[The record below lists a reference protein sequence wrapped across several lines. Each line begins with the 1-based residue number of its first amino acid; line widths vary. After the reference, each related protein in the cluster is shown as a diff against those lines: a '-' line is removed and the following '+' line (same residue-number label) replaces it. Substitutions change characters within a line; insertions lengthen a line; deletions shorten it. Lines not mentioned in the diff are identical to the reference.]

1 MKKVVKFGGS
11 SLASAEQFKKV
22 GDIIRADEGRR
33 YVVPSAPGKRN
44 SADTKVTDMLYD
56 CYRTAVAGRDF
67 KKKLQNI
74 KARYQEIIDGLNLSL
89 DLSPEF
95 EKIAEN
101 FAAAAG
107 EDYAASRGEYLNG
120 IVMANYLGY
129 TYIDSAE
136 VICFDENGNFLADKT
151 DEVLSKA
158 KIEHDTGHI
167 TADVLQTK
175 DVNGNVFHEWY
186 NQDILEPYFPKDI
199 CSHIDEENLKYGYPL
214 YASQSMWYYN
224 TKAFPDGQP
233 IHSWWEIIEK
243 NEDGTQKYRL
253 FTKEIGQESAY
264 LSLFASF
271 INNADEMAQSYKDT
285 YGKVLEYT
293 YDASDFNFEVPEK
306 NAGVEYLWRFSQAE
320 MTFIGDGDELVLAV
334 HNSTAD
340 EPALCLASAGKI
352 GNRDESGYN
361 IAWCLNLEPYTAL
374 LNLESLFIAK
384 GTNSPA
390 GARLFVRYITGGA
403 DGQSEGMKPFKKE
416 GNWPVRDDVEDKKNP
431 AKLSELGARANDLS
445 AIYYIYPD
453 VQDMWT
459 YWLSKNPKM
468 K

>member
-1 MKKVVKFGGS
+1 MKMKKFFALLLSLSMVL
-11 SLASAEQFKKV
+11 SLAACGSKGNSNDSQTDGETASDLHLGYDINTGENHYGPYYDEWSDKTDEELFEEALKEDTTINVYATSSKMMKV
-22 GDIIRADEGRR
+22 EEGFEAA
-33 YVVPSAPGKRN
+33 YPG
-44 SADTKVTDMLYD
+44 
-56 CYRTAVAGRDF
+56 
-67 KKKLQNI
+67 
-74 KARYQEIIDGLNLSL
+74 L
-89 DLSPEF
+89 DLVVS
-95 EKIAEN
+95 
-101 FAAAAG
+101 
-107 EDYAASRGEYLNG
+107 DL
-120 IVMANYLGY
+120 
-129 TYIDSAE
+129 
-136 VICFDENGNFLADKT
+136 KT

-158 KIEHDTGHI
+158 KIEHDTGNI

-285 YGKVLEYT
+285 YGKDLEYT
-293 YDASDFNFEVPEK
+293 YDASSFDFEVPEN
-306 NAGVEYLWRFSQAE
+306 NAGVEYLWRFSQAK
-320 MTFIGDGDELVLAV
+320 MTFISDGDELVLAV
-334 HNSTAD
+334 HNSTAED
-340 EPALCLASAGKI
+340 PALCLASAGKI
-352 GNRDESGYN
+352 GNRDESGYD

-374 LNLESLFIAK
+374 LNLECLFIAK

-390 GARLFVRYITGGA
+390 GARLFIRYVTGGA
-403 DGQSEGMKPFKKE
+403 DGKSEGMKPFKKE
-416 GNWPVRDDVEDKKNP
+416 GNWPIRDDVEDKKNP
-431 AKLSELGARANDLS
+431 AKLTELGARANDLS
-445 AIYYIYPD
+445 AIYDIYLD
-453 VQDMWT
+453 VQEMWT
-459 YWLSKNPKM
+459 YWLSQNPKM

>member
-1 MKKVVKFGGS
+1 MKMKKFFALLLSLSMVL
-11 SLASAEQFKKV
+11 SLAACGSKGNSNDSQTDGETASDLHLGYDINTGENHYGPYYDEWSDKTDEELYEEALKEDTTINVYATSSKMLKV
-22 GDIIRADEGRR
+22 EEGFEAA
-33 YVVPSAPGKRN
+33 YPG
-44 SADTKVTDMLYD
+44 
-56 CYRTAVAGRDF
+56 
-67 KKKLQNI
+67 
-74 KARYQEIIDGLNLSL
+74 L
-89 DLSPEF
+89 DL
-95 EKIAEN
+95 
-101 FAAAAG
+101 
-107 EDYAASRGEYLNG
+107 
-120 IVMANYLGY
+120 
-129 TYIDSAE
+129 
-136 VICFDENGNFLADKT
+136 VISDLKT

-158 KIEHDTGHI
+158 KIEHDTGNI

-186 NQDILEPYFPKDI
+186 NQDILEPYYPKDI
-199 CSHIDEENLKYGYPL
+199 CSHIDEGNLKYGYPL
-214 YASQSMWYYN
+214 YASQSMWFYN
-224 TKAFPDGQP
+224 TAAFPNGQP

-253 FTKEIGQESAY
+253 FTKEIGQETAY

-285 YGKVLEYT
+285 YGKDLEYT
-293 YDASDFNFEVPEK
+293 YDASSFDFDVPEN

-340 EPALCLASAGKI
+340 DPALCLASAGKI
-352 GNRDESGYN
+352 GNRDESGYD

-374 LNLESLFIAK
+374 LNLECLFIAK

-445 AIYYIYPD
+445 AIYDIYPD

-459 YWLSKNPKM
+459 YWLSQNPKM

>member
-1 MKKVVKFGGS
+1 MKMKKFFALLLSLSMVL
-11 SLASAEQFKKV
+11 SLAACGSKGNSNDSQTDGETASDLHLGYDINTGENHYGPYYDEWSDKTDEELFEEALKEDTTINVYATSSKMMKV
-22 GDIIRADEGRR
+22 EEGFEAA
-33 YVVPSAPGKRN
+33 YPG
-44 SADTKVTDMLYD
+44 
-56 CYRTAVAGRDF
+56 
-67 KKKLQNI
+67 
-74 KARYQEIIDGLNLSL
+74 L
-89 DLSPEF
+89 DLVVS
-95 EKIAEN
+95 
-101 FAAAAG
+101 
-107 EDYAASRGEYLNG
+107 DL
-120 IVMANYLGY
+120 
-129 TYIDSAE
+129 
-136 VICFDENGNFLADKT
+136 KT

-158 KIEHDTGHI
+158 KIEHDTGNI

-186 NQDILEPYFPKDI
+186 NQDILEPYYPKDI
-199 CSHIDEENLKYGYPL
+199 CSHIDEGYLKYGYPL

-285 YGKVLEYT
+285 YGKDLEYT
-293 YDASDFNFEVPEK
+293 YDASSFDFEVPEN
-306 NAGVEYLWRFSQAE
+306 NAGVEYLWRFSQAK
-320 MTFIGDGDELVLAV
+320 MTFISDGDELVLAV
-334 HNSTAD
+334 HNSTAED
-340 EPALCLASAGKI
+340 PALCLASAGKI
-352 GNRDESGYN
+352 GNRDESGYD

-374 LNLESLFIAK
+374 LNLECLFIAK

-390 GARLFVRYITGGA
+390 GARLFIRYVTGGA
-403 DGQSEGMKPFKKE
+403 DGKSEGMKPFKKE
-416 GNWPVRDDVEDKKNP
+416 GNWPIRDDVEDKKNP
-431 AKLSELGARANDLS
+431 AELTELGARANDLS

-468 K
+468 E

>member
-1 MKKVVKFGGS
+1 MKKFFALLLSLSMVL
-11 SLASAEQFKKV
+11 SLAACGSKGNSNDSQTDGETASDLHLGYDINTGENHYGPYYDEWSDKTDEELFEEALKEDTTINVYATSSKMMKV
-22 GDIIRADEGRR
+22 EEGFEAA
-33 YVVPSAPGKRN
+33 YPG
-44 SADTKVTDMLYD
+44 
-56 CYRTAVAGRDF
+56 
-67 KKKLQNI
+67 
-74 KARYQEIIDGLNLSL
+74 L
-89 DLSPEF
+89 DLVVS
-95 EKIAEN
+95 
-101 FAAAAG
+101 
-107 EDYAASRGEYLNG
+107 DL
-120 IVMANYLGY
+120 
-129 TYIDSAE
+129 
-136 VICFDENGNFLADKT
+136 KT

-158 KIEHDTGHI
+158 KIEHDTGNI

-186 NQDILEPYFPKDI
+186 NQDILEPYYPKDI
-199 CSHIDEENLKYGYPL
+199 CSHIDEGYLKYGYPL

-285 YGKVLEYT
+285 YGKDLEYT
-293 YDASDFNFEVPEK
+293 YDASSFDFEVPEN
-306 NAGVEYLWRFSQAE
+306 NAGVEYLWRFSQAK
-320 MTFIGDGDELVLAV
+320 MTFISDGDELVLAV
-334 HNSTAD
+334 HNSTAED
-340 EPALCLASAGKI
+340 PALCLASAGKI
-352 GNRDESGYN
+352 GNRDESGYD

-374 LNLESLFIAK
+374 LNLECLFIAK

-390 GARLFVRYITGGA
+390 GARLFIRYVTGGA

-416 GNWPVRDDVEDKKNP
+416 GNWPIRDDVEDKKNP
-431 AKLSELGARANDLS
+431 AKLTELGARANDLS
-445 AIYYIYPD
+445 AIYDIYLD
-453 VQDMWT
+453 VQEMWT
-459 YWLSKNPKM
+459 YWLSQNPKM

>member
-1 MKKVVKFGGS
+1 MKMKKFFALLLSLSMVL
-11 SLASAEQFKKV
+11 SLAACGSKGNSNDSQTDGETASDLHLGYDINTGENHYGPYYDEWSDKTDEELFEEALKEDTTINVYATSSKMMKV
-22 GDIIRADEGRR
+22 EEGFEAA
-33 YVVPSAPGKRN
+33 YPG
-44 SADTKVTDMLYD
+44 
-56 CYRTAVAGRDF
+56 
-67 KKKLQNI
+67 
-74 KARYQEIIDGLNLSL
+74 L
-89 DLSPEF
+89 DLVVS
-95 EKIAEN
+95 
-101 FAAAAG
+101 
-107 EDYAASRGEYLNG
+107 DL
-120 IVMANYLGY
+120 
-129 TYIDSAE
+129 
-136 VICFDENGNFLADKT
+136 KT

-158 KIEHDTGHI
+158 KIEHDTGNI

-186 NQDILEPYFPKDI
+186 NQDILEPYYPKDI
-199 CSHIDEENLKYGYPL
+199 CSHIDEGYLKYGYPL

-243 NEDGTQKYRL
+243 KDDGTQKYRL

-285 YGKVLEYT
+285 YGKDLEYT
-293 YDASDFNFEVPEK
+293 YDASSFDFEVPEN
-306 NAGVEYLWRFSQAE
+306 NAGVEYLWRFSQAK
-320 MTFIGDGDELVLAV
+320 MTFISDGDELVLAV
-334 HNSTAD
+334 HNSTAED
-340 EPALCLASAGKI
+340 PALCLASAGKI
-352 GNRDESGYN
+352 GNRDESGYD

-374 LNLESLFIAK
+374 LNLECLFIAK

-390 GARLFVRYITGGA
+390 GARLFIRYVTGGA
-403 DGQSEGMKPFKKE
+403 DGKSEGMKPFKKE

>member
-1 MKKVVKFGGS
+1 MKMKKFYALLLSLSMVL
-11 SLASAEQFKKV
+11 SLAACGSKGNSNDSQTDGETASDLHLGYDINTGENHYGPYYDEWSDKTDEELFEEALKEDTTINVYATSSKMMKV
-22 GDIIRADEGRR
+22 EEGFEAA
-33 YVVPSAPGKRN
+33 YPG
-44 SADTKVTDMLYD
+44 
-56 CYRTAVAGRDF
+56 
-67 KKKLQNI
+67 
-74 KARYQEIIDGLNLSL
+74 L
-89 DLSPEF
+89 DLVVS
-95 EKIAEN
+95 
-101 FAAAAG
+101 
-107 EDYAASRGEYLNG
+107 DL
-120 IVMANYLGY
+120 
-129 TYIDSAE
+129 
-136 VICFDENGNFLADKT
+136 KT

-158 KIEHDTGHI
+158 KIEHDTGNI

-233 IHSWWEIIEK
+233 IHNWWEIIEK

-285 YGKVLEYT
+285 YGKDLEYT
-293 YDASDFNFEVPEK
+293 YDASSFEFDVPEN

-334 HNSTAD
+334 HNSTA
-340 EPALCLASAGKI
+340 ENPALCLASAGKI
-352 GNRDESGYN
+352 GNRDESGYD

-374 LNLESLFIAK
+374 LNLECLFIAK

-390 GARLFVRYITGGA
+390 GARLFIRYVTGGA
-403 DGQSEGMKPFKKE
+403 DGKSEGMKPFKKE
-416 GNWPVRDDVEDKKNP
+416 GNWPIRDDVEDKKNP
-431 AKLSELGARANDLS
+431 AKLTELGARANDLS
-445 AIYYIYPD
+445 ATYDIYPD

-459 YWLSKNPKM
+459 YWLSQNPKM

>member
-1 MKKVVKFGGS
+1 MKMKKFFALLLSLSMVL
-11 SLASAEQFKKV
+11 SLAACGSKGNSNDSQTDGETASDLHLGYDLNTGENHYGPYYDEWSDKTDEELFEEALKEDTTINVYATSSKMMKV
-22 GDIIRADEGRR
+22 EEGFEAA
-33 YVVPSAPGKRN
+33 YPG
-44 SADTKVTDMLYD
+44 
-56 CYRTAVAGRDF
+56 
-67 KKKLQNI
+67 
-74 KARYQEIIDGLNLSL
+74 L
-89 DLSPEF
+89 DLVVS
-95 EKIAEN
+95 
-101 FAAAAG
+101 
-107 EDYAASRGEYLNG
+107 DL
-120 IVMANYLGY
+120 
-129 TYIDSAE
+129 
-136 VICFDENGNFLADKT
+136 KT

-158 KIEHDTGHI
+158 KIEHDTGNI

-186 NQDILEPYFPKDI
+186 NQDILEPYYPKDI
-199 CSHIDEENLKYGYPL
+199 CSHIDEGYLKYGYPL

-285 YGKVLEYT
+285 YGKDLEYT
-293 YDASDFNFEVPEK
+293 YDASSFDFEVPEN
-306 NAGVEYLWRFSQAE
+306 NAGVEYLWRFSQAK
-320 MTFIGDGDELVLAV
+320 MTFISDGDELVLAV
-334 HNSTAD
+334 HNSTAED
-340 EPALCLASAGKI
+340 PALCLASAGKI
-352 GNRDESGYN
+352 GNRDESGYD

-374 LNLESLFIAK
+374 LNLECLFIAK

-390 GARLFVRYITGGA
+390 GARLFIRYITGGA
-403 DGQSEGMKPFKKE
+403 DGKSEGMKPFKKE

-431 AKLSELGARANDLS
+431 AQLTELGARANDLS
-445 AIYYIYPD
+445 AIYDIYLD
-453 VQDMWT
+453 VQEMWT
-459 YWLSKNPKM
+459 YWLSQNLKM